1 MFFVF
6 LWILLLGLPLLAYL
20 GLPLWSKPRLSPE
33 IDAAETRMQSLYLE
47 RERSYSALVDL
58 EEDYEIGKL
67 SQADYQAL
75 RGQLLQETAAV
86 LTQIETAGM
95 ASVEEEIERYKQ
107 QRLTSQES
115 QNAKSVKRDAPINR
129 DRL

>member
-6 LWILLLGLPLLAYL
+6 LWILLLGIPLLVYL
-20 GLPLWSKPRLSPE
+20 GLPLWSKPRPSPE
-33 IDAAETRMQSLYLE
+33 MDAVETRMQTLYLE

-95 ASVEEEIERYKQ
+95 AAVEEEIARYKQ
-107 QRLTSQES
+107 QRLMSQEN
-115 QNAKSVKRDAPINR
+115 QNAKSVKRDA
-129 DRL
+129 

>member
-6 LWILLLGLPLLAYL
+6 LWILLLGLPLLIYL
-20 GLPLWSKPRLSPE
+20 GLPLWSKLRTSPE
-33 IDAAETRMQSLYLE
+33 MDTVEARMQTLYLE

-58 EEDYEIGKL
+58 EEDYETGKL
-67 SQADYQAL
+67 SQADYQTL

-86 LTQIETAGM
+86 LTQIETTGM

-107 QRLTSQES
+107 EKQSRG
-115 QNAKSVKRDAPINR
+115 
-129 DRL
+129 

>member
-1 MFFVF
+1 MFFVL
-6 LWILLLGLPLLAYL
+6 LWILLLGIPLLVYL

-33 IDAAETRMQSLYLE
+33 MDAVETRMQTLYLE

-58 EEDYEIGKL
+58 EEDYETGKL

-75 RGQLLQETAAV
+75 RAQLLQETAAV

-95 ASVEEEIERYKQ
+95 ASVEEDIERYKQ
-107 QRLTSQES
+107 QRLMSQE
-115 QNAKSVKRDAPINR
+115 NDKSVKRDA
-129 DRL
+129 

>member
-6 LWILLLGLPLLAYL
+6 LWILLLGLPLLVYL
-20 GLPLWSKPRLSPE
+20 GLPLWSQPRPSPE
-33 IDAAETRMQSLYLE
+33 MDAVETRMQTLYRE

-58 EEDYEIGKL
+58 EEDYETGKL
-67 SQADYQAL
+67 SHADYQAL

-86 LTQIETAGM
+86 VAQIETAGM

-107 QRLTSQES
+107 EKGSRS
-115 QNAKSVKRDAPINR
+115 
-129 DRL
+129 

>member
-6 LWILLLGLPLLAYL
+6 LWILLLGTPLLVYL

-33 IDAAETRMQSLYLE
+33 IDAAEARMESLYLE

-107 QRLTSQES
+107 QRLMSQES
-115 QNAKSVKRDAPINR
+115 QNTKSVKRDA
-129 DRL
+129 

>member
-6 LWILLLGLPLLAYL
+6 LWILLLGLPLLVYL
-20 GLPLWSKPRLSPE
+20 GLPLWSKPRPSPE
-33 IDAAETRMQSLYLE
+33 MDAVETRMQTLYLE

-58 EEDYEIGKL
+58 EEDYETGKL

-75 RGQLLQETAAV
+75 RAQLLQETAAV
-86 LTQIETAGM
+86 LAQIETAGM

-107 QRLTSQES
+107 QRLMSQES
-115 QNAKSVKRDAPINR
+115 QNAKSVKRDA
-129 DRL
+129 

>member
-6 LWILLLGLPLLAYL
+6 LWILLLGLPLFVYL
-20 GLPLWSKPRLSPE
+20 GLPLWSKPRTSPE
-33 IDAAETRMQSLYLE
+33 IDAAEARMQTLYLE

-58 EEDYEIGKL
+58 EEDYETGKL

-86 LTQIETAGM
+86 LTQIETTGM

-107 QRLTSQES
+107 QRLMSQEN
-115 QNAKSVKRDAPINR
+115 QNAKSVKRDA
-129 DRL
+129 

>member
-6 LWILLLGLPLLAYL
+6 LWILLLGLPLLLYL
-20 GLPLWSKPRLSPE
+20 GLPLWSKPRPSPE
-33 IDAAETRMQSLYLE
+33 MDAVETRMQTLYLE

-58 EEDYEIGKL
+58 EEDYETGKL
-67 SQADYQAL
+67 SEGDYQAL

-86 LTQIETAGM
+86 LTQIETVGM

-107 QRLTSQES
+107 EKGSRG
-115 QNAKSVKRDAPINR
+115 
-129 DRL
+129 

>member
-6 LWILLLGLPLLAYL
+6 LWILLLGLPLLVYL

-33 IDAAETRMQSLYLE
+33 IDAAEARIQSLYLE

-107 QRLTSQES
+107 QRLMSQES
-115 QNAKSVKRDAPINR
+115 QNAKSVKRDA
-129 DRL
+129 

>member
-6 LWILLLGLPLLAYL
+6 LWILLLGLPLLVYL
-20 GLPLWSKPRLSPE
+20 GFPLWSKPRPSPGM
-33 IDAAETRMQSLYLE
+33 DAVETRMQTLYLE

-58 EEDYEIGKL
+58 EEDYETGKL

-86 LTQIETAGM
+86 LAQIETAGM

-107 QRLTSQES
+107 ERQSRG
-115 QNAKSVKRDAPINR
+115 
-129 DRL
+129 

>member
-6 LWILLLGLPLLAYL
+6 LWILLLGLPLLFYL
-20 GLPLWSKPRLSPE
+20 GLPLWSKPRPSPE
-33 IDAAETRMQSLYLE
+33 MDAVEARMQTLYLE

-58 EEDYEIGKL
+58 EEDYETGKL

-95 ASVEEEIERYKQ
+95 ASVEAEIERYKQ
-107 QRLTSQES
+107 ERGS
-115 QNAKSVKRDAPINR
+115 RG
-129 DRL
+129 

>member
-6 LWILLLGLPLLAYL
+6 LWILLLGLPLFVYL
-20 GLPLWSKPRLSPE
+20 GLPLWSKPRTSPE
-33 IDAAETRMQSLYLE
+33 IDAAEARMQTLYLE

-58 EEDYEIGKL
+58 EEDYETGKL

-107 QRLTSQES
+107 QRLMSQEN
-115 QNAKSVKRDAPINR
+115 QNAKSAKRDA
-129 DRL
+129 

>member
-6 LWILLLGLPLLAYL
+6 LWILLLGTPLLVYL

-33 IDAAETRMQSLYLE
+33 IDAAEARMQSLYLE

-86 LTQIETAGM
+86 MTQIETAGM

-107 QRLTSQES
+107 EKGSRG
-115 QNAKSVKRDAPINR
+115 
-129 DRL
+129 

>member
-6 LWILLLGLPLLAYL
+6 LWILLLGLPLLVYL

-33 IDAAETRMQSLYLE
+33 MDAVEARMQTLYLE

-58 EEDYEIGKL
+58 EEDYETGKL
-67 SQADYQAL
+67 SQGDYQAL

-107 QRLTSQES
+107 EKQSRG
-115 QNAKSVKRDAPINR
+115 
-129 DRL
+129 

>member
-6 LWILLLGLPLLAYL
+6 LWILLLGIPLLVYL

-33 IDAAETRMQSLYLE
+33 MDAVETRMQTLYLE

-58 EEDYEIGKL
+58 EEDYETGKL

-86 LTQIETAGM
+86 LTQIEASGM

-107 QRLTSQES
+107 ERLMSQE
-115 QNAKSVKRDAPINR
+115 NDKSVKRDA
-129 DRL
+129 

>member
-6 LWILLLGLPLLAYL
+6 LWILLLGLPLLVYF
-20 GLPLWSKPRLSPE
+20 GLPLWSKPRPSPE
-33 IDAAETRMQSLYLE
+33 MAAVETRMQTLYLE

-58 EEDYEIGKL
+58 EEDYETGKL
-67 SQADYQAL
+67 SQADYQTL

-86 LTQIETAGM
+86 LAQIETAGM

-107 QRLTSQES
+107 EKQSRG
-115 QNAKSVKRDAPINR
+115 
-129 DRL
+129 